1 MLYRRNEQVWSM
13 SHRVLQF
20 GVTKQSFSLLKGF
33 FDISG
38 APHKKLPKSPQSLFF
53 TFTFER

>member
-1 MLYRRNEQVWSM
+1 M

-20 GVTKQSFSLLKGF
+20 SVTKQSFGLLKGF
-33 FDISG
+33 F
-38 APHKKLPKSPQSLFF
+38 AYFRALRKKLPKSPQSLFF